1 MWLSWKWMTET
12 SHSKVLQKMKKSL
25 MENFNFCA
33 VATQRW
39 ITNIADDHIELNYG
53 FEMNKK
59 EHLQKGLVLCFIE
72 KRFPEKSKNVWKT
85 L

>member
-33 VATQRW
+33 VAIQRW

-59 EHLQKGLVLCFIE
+59 EHLQKRLVLCFIE
-72 KRFPEKSKNVWKT
+72 KRFPEKTKNVWKT

>member
-1 MWLSWKWMTET
+1 
-12 SHSKVLQKMKKSL
+12 

-33 VATQRW
+33 VAIQRW

-59 EHLQKGLVLCFIE
+59 EHLQKRLVFCFIE
-72 KRFPEKSKNVWKT
+72 KRFPEKTKNVWKT